1 MNRKV
6 VYEVKG
12 VSVANF
18 EPKNSSI
25 VFKIKYTKNNT
36 NGELIKTFNFSDA
49 ASLVSE
55 VMREIKRKDNVVDL
69 DEEDFLA
76 DYQVVDFVD
85 QEEVEE
91 KLLNF
96 FNRIKE
102 KVRILKKS
110 TNASNYM
117 KLFDEIKIARMEL

>member
-1 MNRKV
+1 MNSKV

-18 EPKNSSI
+18 DPKSNSI
-25 VFKIKYTKNNT
+25 IFKIKFSKNNLPQ
-36 NGELIKTFNFSDA
+36 EIVKSFNFTDTA
-49 ASLVSE
+49 ALVAE
-55 VMREIKRKDNVVDL
+55 VMKEMKKKDKVMDL
-69 DEEDFLA
+69 DEADFLA

-85 QEEVEE
+85 EEDAEE

-102 KVRILKKS
+102 KVRVLRKS
-110 TNASNYM
+110 TNATNYM